1 MRFVFAVLA
10 LVLASLSIGSRDATA
25 SPDGKRVALLGTS
38 NANPYI
44 GAWNK
49 TFIKFATDAGMKVTN
64 LVSNYDAAVQSQQID
79 DAIAQ
84 KFDMIVLVY
93 VNDQA
98 VVPALTRAKAAGIPV
113 VLIVTPLK
121 KDYEELFT
129 SYVGT
134 DHRELGRL
142 AGEGMVKGLM
152 AEGKAKAQIVAVTG
166 AAQQLNVQDRI
177 AAFKE
182 VLAKHPGFELV
193 AAEDGKWNTALT
205 EKITGELLV
214 RFNARGGVDGI
225 FAMADN
231 QATGSIQAVEF
242 GRPQAR
248 RRGQGDR
255 RRRQQLHEGRHDQH
269 QIRQAVRHRDANPD
283 RRGRDHREEGR
294 WLFQRREDEEI
305 RTRAGAWDQQG
316 EPRAVHRR
324 LLVLASR
331 VQRYPYAG
339 WTTHSRCRR
348 GDQAVW
354 PERGPQERHAVD
366 RGPGNP
372 RHLRRERRGQEH
384 AGQGLHRRASGRRR
398 HRPG

>member
-1 MRFVFAVLA
+1 
-10 LVLASLSIGSRDATA
+10 
-25 SPDGKRVALLGTS
+25 
-38 NANPYI
+38 
-44 GAWNK
+44 
-49 TFIKFATDAGMKVTN
+49 MKVTN
-64 LVSNYDAAVQSQQID
+64 LNSNYDAAVQSQQID

-84 KFDMIVLVY
+84 KFDIIVLVY

-152 AEGKAKAQIVAVTG
+152 AEGKTKAQIVAVTG

-182 VLAKHPGFELV
+182 VLAKHPSFELV

-231 QATGSIQAVEF
+231 QATGSIQAVESAGLKL
-242 GRPQAR
+242 GRPGRIVVVAAT
-248 RRGQGDR
+248 
-255 RRRQQLHEGRHDQH
+255 HEGRCMLNIKSGKQFATAT
-269 QIRQAVRHRDANPD
+269 QIPTEEAEITAKKIAGYFNGEKMKKYEIVPVH
-283 RRGRDHREEGR
+283 GISRENLEQ
-294 WLFQRREDEEI
+294 F
-305 RTRAGAWDQQG
+305 TAGC
-316 EPRAVHRR
+316 
-324 LLVLASR
+324 S
-331 VQRYPYAG
+331 Y
-339 WTTHSRCRR
+339 
-348 GDQAVW
+348 
-354 PERGPQERHAVD
+354 
-366 RGPGNP
+366 
-372 RHLRRERRGQEH
+372 
-384 AGQGLHRRASGRRR
+384 
-398 HRPG
+398 